1 MASLKDLRSRIASV
15 KSTKK
20 ITSAMKMVAASKLR
34 RSQDAAEAAR
44 PYADRMGTMLGRL
57 AAAVGGSQG
66 APKLLAGTGKDDVHL
81 LVVFTADRGLCGGF
95 NASIVKAARLKV
107 RALKAEGKTVKLI
120 CVGRKGAD
128 ALKRE
133 FGDDI
138 VARYTGIEG
147 KKGID
152 FSAASDVADK
162 ILALY
167 DEGEFDVCT
176 IFYNKFV
183 SAISQVVTAQQLVP
197 FAGAEVDDEQ
207 EEEVTGSSAVYEYEP
222 SEEAILA
229 DLLPRNVGVQIF
241 GAMLESS
248 ASEHGARMSAM
259 DNATRNAGDMIDR
272 LSIQYN
278 RSRQAQI
285 TNELIEI
292 ISGAEAL

>member
-57 AAAVGGSQG
+57 AAAVGGVQG

-95 NASIVKAARLKV
+95 NASIVKASRLKI

-133 FGDDI
+133 FGGDI
-138 VARYTGIEG
+138 VARYIGIEG
-147 KKGID
+147 KKGIN
-152 FSAASDVADK
+152 FSSASEVADK
-162 ILALY
+162 VLALY
-167 DEGEFDVCT
+167 EEGEFDVCT

-197 FAGAEVDDEQ
+197 FAGADVEEQ

-229 DLLPRNVGVQIF
+229 DLLPRNVGVQNF

-248 ASEHGARMSAM
+248 ASRMSAM

>member
-1 MASLKDLRSRIASV
+1 MANLKELRSRIASV

-34 RSQDAAEAAR
+34 RAQDAAESAR

-57 AAAVGGSQG
+57 AAAVGGAQG
-66 APKLLAGTGKDDVHL
+66 APKLMAGTGKDDVHL
-81 LVVFTADRGLCGGF
+81 LIIFTADRGLCGGF
-95 NASIVKAARLKV
+95 NASIVKATRIKV
-107 RALKAEGKTVKLI
+107 RALKAAGKTVKLV

-138 VARYTGIEG
+138 VARYSGIEG

-152 FSAASDVADK
+152 FSEASKVAEK
-162 ILALY
+162 ILALF
-167 DEGEFDVCT
+167 DNGEFDICT
-176 IFYNKFV
+176 VFYNKFV
-183 SAISQVVTAQQLVP
+183 SAISQTVTEQQLVP
-197 FAGAEVDDEQ
+197 FAAASVETDATE
-207 EEEVTGSSAVYEYEP
+207 TGTSAIYEYEP

-259 DNATRNAGDMIDR
+259 DNATRNAGDMIDN
-272 LSIQYN
+272 LSIVYN

>member
-57 AAAVGGSQG
+57 AAAVGGVQG

-95 NASIVKAARLKV
+95 NASIVKASRLKI

-133 FGDDI
+133 FGGDI
-138 VARYTGIEG
+138 VARYIGIEG
-147 KKGID
+147 KKGIN
-152 FSAASDVADK
+152 FSSASEVADK
-162 ILALY
+162 VLALY
-167 DEGEFDVCT
+167 EEGEFDVCT

-197 FAGAEVDDEQ
+197 FAGTDVEEQ

>member
-15 KSTKK
+15 KSTRK

-34 RSQDAAEAAR
+34 RAQDAAEAAR
-44 PYADRMGTMLGRL
+44 PYAERMGTMLGRL
-57 AAAVGGSQG
+57 ATAVGSNEG

-95 NASIVKAARLKV
+95 NASIVKATRLKAK
-107 RALKAEGKTVKLI
+107 ALQAEGKTVKLI

-133 FGDDI
+133 FGDNI

-152 FSAASDVADK
+152 FSSASDVGDK
-162 ILALY
+162 VLALY
-167 DEGEFDVCT
+167 EEGEFDVCT

-183 SAISQVVTAQQLVP
+183 SAISQVATAQQLIP
-197 FAGAEVDDEQ
+197 FVGEEAAEQ
-207 EEEVTGSSAVYEYEP
+207 EEAAATSAVYDYEP

>member
-1 MASLKDLRSRIASV
+1 MANLKELRSRIASV

-34 RSQDAAEAAR
+34 RAQDAAESAR

-57 AAAVGGSQG
+57 AAAVGGAQG
-66 APKLLAGTGKDDVHL
+66 APKLMAGTGKDDVHL
-81 LVVFTADRGLCGGF
+81 LIIFTADRGLCGGF
-95 NASIVKAARLKV
+95 NASIVKATRIKV
-107 RALKAEGKTVKLI
+107 RALKAAGKTVKLV

-138 VARYTGIEG
+138 VARYSGIEG

-152 FSAASDVADK
+152 FSEASKVAEK
-162 ILALY
+162 ILALF
-167 DEGEFDVCT
+167 ENGEFDICT
-176 IFYNKFV
+176 VFYNKFV
-183 SAISQVVTAQQLVP
+183 SAISQTVTEQQLVP
-197 FAGAEVDDEQ
+197 FAAASVETDATE
-207 EEEVTGSSAVYEYEP
+207 TGTSAIYEYEP

-259 DNATRNAGDMIDR
+259 DNATRNAGDMIDN
-272 LSIQYN
+272 LSIVYN

>member
-15 KSTKK
+15 KSTRK

-34 RSQDAAEAAR
+34 RAQDAAEAAR
-44 PYADRMGTMLGRL
+44 PYAERMGTMLGRL
-57 AAAVGGSQG
+57 ATAVGSNEG
-66 APKLLAGTGKDDVHL
+66 APKLLAGTGKDNVHL

-95 NASIVKAARLKV
+95 NASIVKATRLKAK
-107 RALKAEGKTVKLI
+107 ALVAEGKTVKLI

-133 FGDDI
+133 FGDNI

-152 FSAASDVADK
+152 FSSASDVGDK
-162 ILALY
+162 VLALY
-167 DEGEFDVCT
+167 EEGEFDVCT

-183 SAISQVVTAQQLVP
+183 SAISQVATAQQLIP
-197 FAGAEVDDEQ
+197 FVGEEAAEQ
-207 EEEVTGSSAVYEYEP
+207 EEAAATSAVYDYEP

>member
-1 MASLKDLRSRIASV
+1 MASLKDLRPRIASV
-15 KSTKK
+15 KPTKK

-95 NASIVKAARLKV
+95 NASIIKATRIKI
-107 RALKAEGKTVKLI
+107 RALRAAGKTVKLI

-133 FGDDI
+133 FGDAI
-138 VARYTGIEG
+138 VARYTGVEG

-152 FSAASDVADK
+152 FSAATDVADK

-167 DEGEFDVCT
+167 DEGEFDVCS

-183 SAISQVVTAQQLVP
+183 SAISQVVTEQQLVP
-197 FAGAEVDDEQ
+197 FAVPEADGQ
-207 EEEVTGSSAVYEYEP
+207 EEATGSSAVYEYEP